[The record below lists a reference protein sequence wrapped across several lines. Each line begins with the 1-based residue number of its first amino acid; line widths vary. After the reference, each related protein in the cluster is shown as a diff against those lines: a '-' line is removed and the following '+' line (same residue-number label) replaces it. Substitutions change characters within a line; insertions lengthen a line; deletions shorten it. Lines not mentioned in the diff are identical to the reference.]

1 MRFSTKSQI
10 FAIAFSIALVVLL
23 YLLPSKV
30 ANPTVVENNSPLGIE
45 EAVELVKS
53 GSDPMKGILKL
64 REIAEEDPE
73 NVEAQF
79 YLGIFSVQSGQL
91 EKAITRL
98 TKVLELDPEYT
109 EAYLYLGHSYSGIGN
124 KELAIESFE
133 EFKASISDEKR
144 IEEVEIHIKELKNN

>member
-1 MRFSTKSQI
+1 VRFSTKSQI

-23 YLLPSKV
+23 NLLPSNI
-30 ANPTVVENNSPLGIE
+30 ANKTVVENNSALGIE

-64 REIAEEDPE
+64 RKIAEDDPD

-91 EKAITRL
+91 KKAITRL
-98 TKVLELDPEYT
+98 TKVLELDHEYA
-109 EAYLYLGHSYSGIGN
+109 EAYFYLGHSYSGLDSIG
-124 KELAIESFE
+124 LAIENFE
-133 EFKASISDEKR
+133 QYIALINDEKR
-144 IEEVEIHIKELKNN
+144 IEEVEKHIKELKIN

>member
-10 FAIAFSIALVVLL
+10 FAVAFSIALVVLL

-30 ANPTVVENNSPLGIE
+30 ADTVVAENNTPVNIE
-45 EAVELVKS
+45 DAIELVKS

-64 REIAEEDPE
+64 REISEEDPK
-73 NVEAQF
+73 NVKAQF

-91 EKAITRL
+91 EKAVTRL
-98 TKVLELDPEYT
+98 TKVLELDPNYM
-109 EAYLYLGHSYSGIGN
+109 EAYLYLGHSYSGLGN

-133 EFKASISDEKR
+133 KFRTSIEDLKL
-144 IEEVEIHIKELKNN
+144 IEEVEKHIKELKNN

>member
-1 MRFSTKSQI
+1 MCFSTKSQI

-23 YLLPSKV
+23 NLLPSNI
-30 ANPTVVENNSPLGIE
+30 ANKTVVENNSALGIE

-64 REIAEEDPE
+64 RKIAEDDPN

-91 EKAITRL
+91 KKAITRL
-98 TKVLELDPEYT
+98 TKVLELDHEYI
-109 EAYLYLGHSYSGIGN
+109 ALIN
-124 KELAIESFE
+124 
-133 EFKASISDEKR
+133 DEKR
-144 IEEVEIHIKELKNN
+144 IEEVEKHIKELKIN